1 MSQLISLKTL
11 FTNSIFRIPDYQRWY
26 SWRDLQL
33 EELRSDVINLLPN
46 KEHYT
51 WMLSLKKL
59 DEEYIKNR
67 DEERWLIED
76 RWFDAF
82 HIVDWQQRLTT
93 FIILINEIVNYYV
106 KKNPNTPLD
115 QIFINSTPLSAI
127 KEEYLV
133 IRKPDAQDVIKT
145 YKFWYEKII

>member
-51 WMLSLKKL
+51 WMLSLK
-59 DEEYIKNR
+59 N
-67 DEERWLIED
+67 
-76 RWFDAF
+76 
-82 HIVDWQQRLTT
+82 
-93 FIILINEIVNYYV
+93 
-106 KKNPNTPLD
+106 
-115 QIFINSTPLSAI
+115 
-127 KEEYLV
+127 
-133 IRKPDAQDVIKT
+133 
-145 YKFWYEKII
+145 